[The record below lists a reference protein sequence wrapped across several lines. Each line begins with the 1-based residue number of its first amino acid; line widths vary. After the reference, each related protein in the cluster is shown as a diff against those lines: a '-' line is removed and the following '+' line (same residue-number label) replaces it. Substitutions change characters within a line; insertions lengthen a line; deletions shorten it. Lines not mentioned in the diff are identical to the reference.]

1 MKRIIKK
8 YIKSILVVGGLLLL
22 CDFLSAIP
30 PYIVKQVVDIDFSRK
45 DISSTITFFIFIY
58 VAIQLGGLLLKYI
71 RDVLINTTVCK
82 ILRDIRKMLFNKI
95 LNFKMVTFNKY
106 NSSELYTRLTAD
118 VDNLFSLFFGFLY
131 HILNNIFYL
140 IFMLIMMFVA
150 NISLAIIGGITI
162 LIISVI
168 VYRFTKVLGK
178 LDNEILKKRDIE
190 HKEFS
195 ELYNK
200 NKLTYLFRLQNK
212 NRNKMNDLFYSEL
225 KIRKKYIFTHHFPYW
240 MITIVQALGIYGIIY
255 YALNMHVDISLGS
268 IYLVLYYTKECKT
281 PLEEICNQLE
291 ELQSCIN
298 SYKRIKVLLNET
310 GQEKIDEGDYIEEL
324 NGDIEFQNVSMKYD
338 KELILKNVSFVIK
351 RGTKVTIAGRTGVG
365 KTTLT
370 NVLMKLYDIE
380 SGRILINHYDISKI
394 STKCLRDNIS
404 YISQS
409 PYVFADTVRNN
420 ITLENDNITDEQIN
434 QLIHEMGVENLFD
447 KLDNG
452 LDTKIKFSKLS
463 YGELQIIAF
472 IRAILHKANVYI
484 FDEPT
489 SNIDL
494 QTEKMIQN
502 MIDKISKQSTVI
514 IIAHRKS
521 TMESSDKIIYL
532 KDGKIDRIV
541 NKKEINSDIAKKFC

>member
-1 MKRIIKK
+1 MKKIIKK
-8 YIKSILVVGGLLLL
+8 YVKSILIIGILLLI

-45 DISSTITFFIFIY
+45 DILDTITFFIFIY
-58 VAIQLGGLLLKYI
+58 VAIQLARLVFKYI

-95 LNFKMVTFNKY
+95 LNFKMITFNKY

-131 HILNNIFYL
+131 HILSNIFYI

-150 NISLAIIGGITI
+150 NVNLAMIGGITV

-168 VYRFTKVLGK
+168 VYKFTKVLGN

-200 NKLTYLFRLQNK
+200 NKLTYLFKLQNK
-212 NRNKMNDLFYSEL
+212 NLSKMNDLFYSEL

-240 MITIVQALGIYGIIY
+240 IITMVQALGIYIIIY
-255 YALNMHVDISLGS
+255 YALNIHIDISLGS

-310 GQEKIDEGDYIEEL
+310 GEEKIEDGEYIEKL

-338 KELILKNVSFVIK
+338 KEVILKDVSFVIK
-351 RGTKVTIAGRTGVG
+351 KGTKVTIAGRTGVG

-370 NVLMKLYDIE
+370 NVLMKLYEIE
-380 SGRILINHYDISKI
+380 SGRILINNYDISKI

-404 YISQS
+404 YISQN

-420 ITLENDNITDEQIN
+420 ITLENKNITDEQIN
-434 QLIHEMGVENLFD
+434 QLIEEMGVENLFNKFD
-447 KLDNG
+447 KG

-472 IRAILHKANVYI
+472 IRAILHKANFYI

-502 MIDKISKQSTVI
+502 IIDKISEKSTVM

-521 TMESSDKIIYL
+521 TIESSDKIIYL
-532 KDGKIDRIV
+532 KDGRVDRIIS
-541 NKKEINSDIAKKFC
+541 KDGDKL